1 MSRDKVFEGLMRP
14 ICLSVCMS
22 ADIACKFWSVK
33 CTQSLVCMFFWS
45 STFRSHQCWPLSDL
59 DIKPMIL
66 IHHVSDGKKVYSHIL
81 LSFEI
86 LYFFHE
92 NISRCH
98 NRWCNALYLKL
109 ILVSNAMMLCP
120 LSEICVGIHSNGVMS
135 FIRNS

>member
-1 MSRDKVFEGLMRP
+1 
-14 ICLSVCMS
+14 
-22 ADIACKFWSVK
+22 
-33 CTQSLVCMFFWS
+33 
-45 STFRSHQCWPLSDL
+45 
-59 DIKPMIL
+59 MIL
-66 IHHVSDGKKVYSHIL
+66 IHHVSDGKRVYSHIL

-120 LSEICVGIHSNGVMS
+120 LSEICVGIHSNDVVLYQKLIVFVAFKHKY
-135 FIRNS
+135 FITVCNMCNVIISVTAKKGEVPKSGASKVGHTHGIFLCSDSHLLSVFVIDSVV